1 MTGSNPRI
9 QLGKS
14 IRVDLVGSTRV
25 CGSQRPAQIIRVGP
39 RAFRLV
45 WRDCDN
51 AGRTRRP
58 QGDPGRTGSDP
69 PRHHRH
75 RGLQH
80 TRRQVEDDRPRVC
93 AQAHLRRSL
102 VGARAGRERLL
113 AATAVLDA
121 TLDLEQRRVN
131 SRVQRL
137 RRTRNAAIHGGTL
150 SGVACATI
158 ADFAAYF
165 AHQALNATI
174 SCYQL
179 IQSGLV
185 SNFTTMK
192 IITVWAEA
200 EIATTRLSGAA

>member
-1 MTGSNPRI
+1 VTTPAGLVARKVT
-9 QLGKS
+9 LGEPEA
-14 IRVDLVGSTRV
+14 IHQDITATAGYSTRV
-25 CGSQRPAQIIRVGP
+25 DKLKTIG
-39 RAFRLV
+39 
-45 WRDCDN
+45 
-51 AGRTRRP
+51 
-58 QGDPGRTGSDP
+58 
-69 PRHHRH
+69 H
-75 RGLQH
+75 
-80 TRRQVEDDRPRVC
+80 VC
-93 AQAHLRRSL
+93 ALKRIHADHWL
-102 VGARAGRERLL
+102 ARERRERLL

-150 SGVACATI
+150 SEVACATI

-179 IQSGLV
+179 VQSGLV

-200 EIATTRLSGAA
+200 KIATTRLSGAA